1 MITVGPVLFIIG
13 LLMSLVA
20 IAMGLPAI
28 ADLATGNPDWQVFAG
43 SAAVSLFVGVSLM
56 LATRS
61 TSRANLNLRQAF
73 LLTTMSWVAV
83 AGVGALPFAFSE
95 LEISVADAFFES
107 MSGITTTGAT
117 VIAGLDDLPKSLLI
131 YRQLLQWLGGMGLIV
146 LAIAVMPLLG
156 IGGGQLFKTQTPG
169 PMSEQRLTPRIT
181 STARALWSIYFVL
194 TVLCIFA
201 YRLAG
206 MNYFDAVSH
215 AFSTVSIGGF
225 STHDLSIGFFDSLS
239 IEIVCITF
247 MLLSA
252 MSFAVHYSAI
262 YRIQVLK
269 YFYDPEL
276 RFFVS
281 LLIVILGLV
290 CLSLFAN
297 DIDDPIRSGLF
308 QTVSILTTTG
318 FLTDEYSSWPAYI
331 SFMLLV
337 GAFVGACSGSVGG
350 GIKSWRILIMLKHAY
365 KQIFKII
372 HPDSVNTIKLGKKVV
387 DSNVS
392 EAVWGFFSIYII
404 SFMVLFLLVLATGLD
419 FISAFSAV
427 GACLNNLGPGLGEI
441 SSNYANIPSTTKL
454 LLSFAMILG
463 RLEIFTFLVVL
474 MPAFWRR

>member
-1 MITVGPVLFIIG
+1 MNQEKILNFFG
-13 LLMSLVA
+13 LLLIMFGVSFAIPLLVAVFYEESLVA
-20 IAMGLPAI
+20 VFGSGMSLLIALGFLCWFLTKDNEQELSLSDGFVI
-28 ADLATGNPDWQVFAG
+28 TVLFWIVLSVSG
-43 SAAVSLFVGVSLM
+43 SIPFILFG
-56 LATRS
+56 
-61 TSRANLNLRQAF
+61 
-73 LLTTMSWVAV
+73 
-83 AGVGALPFAFSE
+83 FSVVD
-95 LEISVADAFFES
+95 SFFES

-117 VIAGLDDLPKSLLI
+117 VFTGLDGLPKSLLI

-181 STARALWSIYFVL
+181 STARALWSIYLVL
-194 TVLCIFA
+194 TVLCVLA
-201 YRLAG
+201 YRFAG
-206 MNYFDAVSH
+206 MSYFDAVSH

-225 STHDLSIGFFDSLS
+225 STHDLSIGYFDSLS
-239 IEIVCITF
+239 IEIVCIVF

-252 MSFAVHYSAI
+252 MSFAVHYSAL
-262 YRIQVLK
+262 YRKQVLK

-276 RFFVS
+276 RFFIS
-281 LLIVILGLV
+281 LLIVILSLV
-290 CLSLFAN
+290 CLSLISN
-297 DIDDPIRSGLF
+297 NIEDPIRNGIF

-318 FLTDEYSSWPAYI
+318 FLTEEYSSWPTYV

-372 HPDSVNTIKLGKKVV
+372 HPDSINTIKLGKKVV

-441 SSNYANIPSTTKL
+441 ASNYASVPTATKL
-454 LLSFAMILG
+454 ILCFAMILG

>member
-1 MITVGPVLFIIG
+1 MNQAKILNFFG
-13 LLMSLVA
+13 LLLIMFGVSFAIPLLVAVFYEESLVA
-20 IAMGLPAI
+20 VFGSGMSLLIALGFLCWFLTKDNEQELSLSDGFVI
-28 ADLATGNPDWQVFAG
+28 TVLFWIVLSVSG
-43 SAAVSLFVGVSLM
+43 SIPFILFG
-56 LATRS
+56 
-61 TSRANLNLRQAF
+61 
-73 LLTTMSWVAV
+73 
-83 AGVGALPFAFSE
+83 FSVVD
-95 LEISVADAFFES
+95 SFFES

-117 VIAGLDDLPKSLLI
+117 VFAGLDELPKSLLI

-181 STARALWSIYFVL
+181 STARALWSIYLVL
-194 TVLCIFA
+194 TVLCVLA
-201 YRLAG
+201 YRFAG
-206 MNYFDAVSH
+206 MDYFDAVSH

-225 STHDLSIGFFDSLS
+225 STHDLSIGYYDSLS
-239 IEIVCITF
+239 IEVVCIVF

-262 YRIQVLK
+262 YRKQVLK

-276 RFFVS
+276 RFFIS
-281 LLIVILGLV
+281 ALIVILSLV
-290 CLSLFAN
+290 CLSLISN
-297 DIDDPIRSGLF
+297 NIEDPIRNGIF

-318 FLTDEYSSWPAYI
+318 FLTEEYSSWPTYV

-337 GAFVGACSGSVGG
+337 GAFIGACSGSVGG

-372 HPDSVNTIKLGKKVV
+372 HPDSINTIKLGKKVV

-441 SSNYANIPSTTKL
+441 ASNYASVPSATKL
-454 LLSFAMILG
+454 ILCFAMILG

>member
-1 MITVGPVLFIIG
+1 MNQEKILNFFG
-13 LLMSLVA
+13 LLLIMFGVSFAIPLLVAIFYEESLVA
-20 IAMGLPAI
+20 
-28 ADLATGNPDWQVFAG
+28 VFG
-43 SAAVSLFVGVSLM
+43 SGM
-56 LATRS
+56 
-61 TSRANLNLRQAF
+61 F
-73 LLTTMSWVAV
+73 LLIALGFLSWFLTKDNEQELSLSDGFVITV
-83 AGVGALPFAFSE
+83 LFWIVLSVSGSIPFILFGFSVVD
-95 LEISVADAFFES
+95 SFFES

-117 VIAGLDDLPKSLLI
+117 VFAGLDELPKSLLI

-181 STARALWSIYFVL
+181 STARALWSIYLVL
-194 TVLCIFA
+194 TVLCVLA
-201 YRLAG
+201 YRFAG
-206 MNYFDAVSH
+206 MNYFNAVSH

-225 STHDLSIGFFDSLS
+225 STHDLSIGYFDSLS
-239 IEIVCITF
+239 IEVVCIVF

-262 YRIQVLK
+262 YRKQVLK
-269 YFYDPEL
+269 YFYDTEL
-276 RFFVS
+276 RFFIS
-281 LLIVILGLV
+281 SLIVILSLV
-290 CLSLFAN
+290 CLSLISN
-297 DIDDPIRSGLF
+297 NIEDPIRNGIF

-318 FLTDEYSSWPAYI
+318 FLTEEYSSWPTYV

-337 GAFVGACSGSVGG
+337 GAFIGACSGSVGG

-372 HPDSVNTIKLGKKVV
+372 HPDSINTIKLGKKVV

-404 SFMVLFLLVLATGLD
+404 SFMALFLLVLATGLD

-441 SSNYANIPSTTKL
+441 ASNYASVPSATKL
-454 LLSFAMILG
+454 ILCFAMILG